1 MSIVVEGKGVAKHF
15 GKFAAL
21 DHVDFSIEKGR
32 IVGLIGSNGAGKT
45 TLLRAMLGLTDCEG
59 ELRVMGLNPNEQRDL
74 LMDKVAYIADVAILP
89 RWLRVDQAIDYV
101 DGVHERFSRERCM
114 QLLAKTKIPPKAKIS
129 TLSKGMVA
137 QLHLALVL
145 AIDAELLVLDEP
157 TLGLDIVYR
166 KAFYDQLLGDYY
178 ERNRTIVIT
187 THQVEEIQHLLTDVL
202 MISNGHIVLSC
213 PIEVM
218 TERFTE
224 VMVSKELLVEARALK
239 PVMEREVMG
248 RHVMMFENV
257 AKEQLRQFGELK
269 SAGIA
274 DVFVAKMSEVTV

>member
-1 MSIVVEGKGVAKHF
+1 MNAIVEGKSVSKRF

-21 DHVDFSIEKGR
+21 DQVDFSIEKGR

-45 TLLRAMLGLTDCEG
+45 TLLRAMLGLTDCDG
-59 ELRVMGLNPNEQRDL
+59 DLKVLGINPSEQRDL

-101 DGVHERFSRERCM
+101 DGVHERFSRERCLAM
-114 QLLAKTKIPPKAKIS
+114 LAKTKIPMKAKVK
-129 TLSKGMVA
+129 TLSKGMIA

-145 AIDAELLVLDEP
+145 AIDAELLILDEP

-178 ERNRTIVIT
+178 ERNRTIIIT
-187 THQVEEIQHLLTDVL
+187 THQVEEIQNLLTDVL
-202 MISNGHIVLSC
+202 MISQGKIVLSC
-213 PIEVM
+213 PMEVM
-218 TERFTE
+218 SERFTE
-224 VMVSKELLVEARALK
+224 VMVSKEKVEEARTLK
-239 PVMEREVMG
+239 PVLEREIMG
-248 RHVMMFENV
+248 RHVMMFENI
-257 AKEQLRQFGELK
+257 AKEQLRSLGEIK

-274 DVFVAKMSEVTV
+274 DVFVAKMAGVTV